1 MFMLC
6 TDCAPVTKAESLGP
20 ELTSTLANFQKYRSE
35 NTVKFGLVL
44 VLLTHSDSCFLF
56 GSVKVINYFCMRWI
70 KNEENSL
77 VKFWFW

>member
-20 ELTSTLANFQKYRSE
+20 ELTSTLANFQKYMSE

-44 VLLTHSDSCFLF
+44 VLLGHSLTVTAVFFL
-56 GSVKVINYFCMRWI
+56 VRLK
-70 KNEENSL
+70 
-77 VKFWFW
+77 